1 MENNHMEEELIS
13 KAKVVSLF
21 VEELLKHYNFN
32 EGELHAIDN
41 KLTELRLFLLELHKA
56 QNATN

>member
-1 MENNHMEEELIS
+1 MEEELIT

-21 VEELLKHYNFN
+21 VEELLKHNNFS

-41 KLTELRLFLLELHKA
+41 KLTELRFFLLELHKA
-56 QNATN
+56 QNSTN

>member
-1 MENNHMEEELIS
+1 MEEELIT
-13 KAKVVSLF
+13 KAKLVSLF
-21 VEELLKHYNFN
+21 IEELLKHYDFN

-56 QNATN
+56 QNSTN